1 MFRLRLSLAF
11 AVLVALVC
19 GQAGWVYWGANR
31 VDDFARHSRLTGD
44 ILAELLELSAS
55 KQRLRVW
62 AAQQLIDAGALPA
75 TRNHLLDEMRSGA
88 LRLDALAQRYLE
100 SWQQIAARDTSA
112 VPAEAHQLV
121 DISKLLDDNIVELR
135 AQLEALRPL
144 GRDGQVSGVW
154 QQVNQVFDTTHGRD
168 LRELVNGAIERQRR
182 AVPIA
187 REATERG
194 LDRLRRQA
202 IMMAAL
208 TIAAALALAPYLIG
222 RLKRPLDRL
231 VEGTRA
237 LQLGDL
243 DHRIALGSRDEF
255 DRVAE
260 HFNAMAAELQQHRRQ
275 ADATRRGLEG
285 AVQART
291 RDLEAAHRTLT
302 LLDERRRQLFADL
315 SHELRTPATS
325 IRGEA
330 EIALRG
336 GDKSAQEYQQTLA
349 RIVGGVKQ
357 LTGVINDLLLIARAE
372 ADQLVIRLD
381 WLDLPA
387 LLADVAEQAAT
398 LARVHGAR
406 LHVDAP
412 RGELEVQADAERLR
426 QAVMIL
432 LDNAIRYSRPG
443 GDVRLVLERTADQV
457 WIIVSDEG
465 IGIDPQDLPLV
476 FERFVRGQ
484 RARRHRADGT
494 GIGLSIAQTI
504 VHAHHGT
511 IHIDSVPE
519 QGTVARIALPFV
531 APAQAT
537 PSDPSA

>member
-62 AAQQLIDAGALPA
+62 AAQQLMDASALPA

-88 LRLDALAQRYLE
+88 SRLDALAQRYLE
-100 SWQQIAARDTSA
+100 SWQQIAARDSIA

-208 TIAAALALAPYLIG
+208 TIAAALALAPYLKAGAAGNLGTDAERAGEAWKTIPELMDAVSASGEFTFPRRGAVVRPQKRAYEWRVNVTQLKDKDGTPTDGTNVRSLTDGELEGRRQIVDYLRFLRSKVLGFEGAYALEIAPQIG
-222 RLKRPLDRL
+222 IRETRRLIGEYMLTADDVLECVDFEDTIGVNGWPLEMHVAGDVNWIWPPIPESRGYNHLPYRMLLPRRDTAGGVDNLLVAGRCASMTHDGQSAARVTGACFVMGQAAGTAAVLASRHDKSVHDIDVKELQRRL
-231 VEGTRA
+231 VEQGA
-237 LQLGDL
+237 FLG
-243 DHRIALGSRDEF
+243 RG
-255 DRVAE
+255 
-260 HFNAMAAELQQHRRQ
+260 
-275 ADATRRGLEG
+275 DA
-285 AVQART
+285 QAR
-291 RDLEAAHRTLT
+291 
-302 LLDERRRQLFADL
+302 
-315 SHELRTPATS
+315 
-325 IRGEA
+325 
-330 EIALRG
+330 
-336 GDKSAQEYQQTLA
+336 SAQ
-349 RIVGGVKQ
+349 R
-357 LTGVINDLLLIARAE
+357 
-372 ADQLVIRLD
+372 
-381 WLDLPA
+381 
-387 LLADVAEQAAT
+387 
-398 LARVHGAR
+398 
-406 LHVDAP
+406 
-412 RGELEVQADAERLR
+412 
-426 QAVMIL
+426 
-432 LDNAIRYSRPG
+432 
-443 GDVRLVLERTADQV
+443 
-457 WIIVSDEG
+457 
-465 IGIDPQDLPLV
+465 
-476 FERFVRGQ
+476 
-484 RARRHRADGT
+484 
-494 GIGLSIAQTI
+494 
-504 VHAHHGT
+504 
-511 IHIDSVPE
+511 
-519 QGTVARIALPFV
+519 
-531 APAQAT
+531 
-537 PSDPSA
+537 